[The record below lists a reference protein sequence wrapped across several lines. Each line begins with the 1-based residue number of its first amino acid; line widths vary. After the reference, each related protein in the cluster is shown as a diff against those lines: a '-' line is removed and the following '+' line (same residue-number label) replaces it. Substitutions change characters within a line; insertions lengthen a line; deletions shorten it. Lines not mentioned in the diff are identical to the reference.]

1 LRLSAQTVTP
11 PDQGQAKPAAN
22 VATDNS
28 AESEQVV
35 VLSPFV
41 VEANEDKGYTAT
53 STLAGTRV
61 RTDLK
66 DIASS
71 ISVVTEQFLKDT
83 GATNNSDLLVYT
95 PSTEVAGLRGNF
107 SGVGGSQVYQ
117 ENTAS
122 QTTRVRGLDSADNT
136 RDYFLSDIPWD
147 SYNVGRVDLQRG
159 PNSILFGVGSPAG
172 IINSSLNDASFK
184 TAYKY
189 EIRVDEYGSL
199 RNVIDLNQNIIPGL
213 LSIRV
218 AAVRDNE
225 LFEQKPAFENTK
237 REYAALRFDPKIFG
251 ENSHTSL
258 RVKYEQGTVNSN
270 EPRSIPPIDAYTP
283 WFQTGTNQYGNPG
296 LNKLILNQFNPAQV
310 FDGVTYPG
318 GKNNGT
324 LVFGLDLANQ
334 GRSFWPD
341 IVNYYEGTNHNLN
354 IQNGLLTATYPSGT
368 PLKTITAQPNTGLGL
383 NSLGLTTNNG
393 GSTLGDVNSSFL
405 PMAVPELSSYLPNLG
420 KTANFGGKPVPGA
433 VYYADTLIRD
443 PSIYDFYTKLLDGP
457 NKHEWKNWKAFNA
470 TLDQSFFN
478 ERLSFQVA
486 LDHQAY
492 TQGAEQWM
500 TGQNYEINVDIN
512 ATYADGTS
520 NPNQGRPYAGN
531 GASQPGLN
539 YVSTTVRD
547 VFRFTPTGELRASD
561 FLGDTTL
568 AKIIGKQDFTGL
580 YERNQVDNTYTQ
592 FAEYAVSPD
601 YILNN
606 ATNASGASPTNT
618 GQLGQNRS
626 FEWIVYLGP
635 SMLNSANGRSANLSN
650 IPFVVAPPRSQTV
663 TNFNSRWNVPT
674 GVGGAYLPA
683 YVTATNPKGYV
694 AAGTQASGSLPGYLP
709 NVTNP
714 AGYVDPSAP
723 FTYVSPS
730 SNPLTANQV
739 LNSAGR
745 VVTTGTQSDN
755 PANYVGWTQQAV
767 TWMSA
772 SNPSDYPALV
782 ESSNRSKYIDNSRGA
797 TWQGYM
803 LGGDLVPTFG
813 WRKDVITNYAT
824 NAQTD
829 PVTGFTSL
837 DYPDDPGG
845 RTDVRG
851 ESKTWGVVYHLP
863 KSLTSKLPWD
873 STISLFYD
881 RGDNFKAD
889 ASRLSLSG
897 TILPNASGTTKE
909 YGITITTLHDKLTL
923 KVDKFSTKVA
933 NATLADTQGNAIG
946 GLSTNAYFIADGTI
960 WGYGWATYLQDALAN
975 NGAGTRGATLATYGD
990 FSQSDGYTGIGSG
1003 TDAQKAAALAYDLNG
1018 GPNLNATATTA
1029 PEYKNYAGG
1038 LAVANAWVNA
1048 PFPSTFFSSY
1058 NLSPNI
1064 VPTIGKATGQ
1074 LHDSYIAGYY
1084 DAGGT
1089 QTGGGSSFGNHQT
1102 TVTNLS
1108 EGTEIELSYQPT
1120 KNWNLT
1126 ANYTHSRAKHENIDP
1141 TSIQFMSLMTKFYNG
1156 PAGQIRMW
1164 WNGDLNTDS
1173 LGNDWNNS
1181 LVAPYAVTMN
1191 QLGHTAPEVSPWRL
1205 NLITTY
1211 TFDHGIVKGMFVGGA
1226 FREEAARIIGYK
1238 FSSTIANTALTSDP
1252 NYADVVLLTQ
1262 GGLDVNQPLYGKND
1276 WHVDAW
1282 VGYSRKLTHNIDWRI
1297 QLNMRSVGERDH
1309 LVTAGMNPD
1318 GSISLCRIEEG
1329 MGWQLTNSF
1338 EF

>member
-1 LRLSAQTVTP
+1 
-11 PDQGQAKPAAN
+11 
-22 VATDNS
+22 
-28 AESEQVV
+28 VV

-95 PSTEVAGLRGNF
+95 PSTEVAGIRGNF
-107 SGVGGSQVYQ
+107 SGVGGTQVYQ

-136 RDYFLSDIPWD
+136 RDYFLTDIPWD

-184 TAYKY
+184 TAYHY
-189 EIRVDEYGSL
+189 DVRVDEYGSL
-199 RNVIDLNQNIIPGL
+199 RNVIDLNQNIVPGL

-237 REYAALRFDPKIFG
+237 REYAALRFDPKLFG
-251 ENSHTSL
+251 ENSHTSIRL
-258 RVKYEQGTVNSN
+258 KFEQGSVASN

-296 LNKLILNQFNPAQV
+296 YNKIILNQFNPAQI
-310 FDGVTYPG
+310 FDGVAYPG
-318 GKNNGT
+318 GKTGT
-324 LVFGLDLANQ
+324 LAFGLDMVNQ

-341 IVNYYEGTNHNLN
+341 IINYYEGTVHNTLIASGMSN
-354 IQNGLLTATYPSGT
+354 AAYPSGT
-368 PLKTITAQPNTGLGL
+368 PIKTITAQPNTGLGL
-383 NSLGLTTNNG
+383 NSLGQTTNNG
-393 GSTLGDVNSSFL
+393 GGSLGALNDSFL
-405 PMAVPELSSYLPNLG
+405 PVAIPELSSYLPNLG
-420 KTANFGGKPVPGA
+420 TQANFASGHVVPGA
-433 VYYADTLIRD
+433 IYYADTLIRN
-443 PSIYDFYTKLLDGP
+443 PSIFDFYTQLLDGP
-457 NKHEWKNWKAFNA
+457 NKHEWKNWKAYNA

-478 ERLSFQVA
+478 ERLSFQVSV
-486 LDHQAY
+486 DHQAY
-492 TQGAEQWM
+492 TVGAEQWM
-500 TGQNYEINVDIN
+500 TGQNYEINIDIN

-520 NPNQGRPYAGN
+520 NPNAGRPYAGN

-539 YVSTTVRD
+539 YSQTTVRD

-568 AKIIGKQDFTGL
+568 AKIIGKHDFTGL
-580 YERNQVDNTYTQ
+580 YERNQVDSTYVN
-592 FAEYAVSPD
+592 FAEYAVTPD

-606 ATNASGASPTNT
+606 SNNVSGASPATT
-618 GQLGQNRS
+618 GQLGSNRS

-635 SMLNSANGRSANLSN
+635 SLLNSANGQNAHLGN
-650 IPFVVAPPRSQTV
+650 IPFVVAPPAHQTV
-663 TNFNSRWNVPT
+663 TNFNSTWNKPT
-674 GVGGAYLPA
+674 TPGAP
-683 YVTATNPKGYV
+683 GYV
-694 AAGTQASGSLPGYLP
+694 
-709 NVTNP
+709 NP
-714 AGYVDPSAP
+714 STP
-723 FTYVSPS
+723 FTYINYNNDPR
-730 SNPLTANQV
+730 TANQV
-739 LNSAGR
+739 LNAQGQ
-745 VVTTGTQSDN
+745 VVTTGNQSDN
-755 PANYVGWTQQAV
+755 PANYVGWTQEAV
-767 TWMSA
+767 SWMFA
-772 SNPSDYPALV
+772 SNPTDYPALV
-782 ESSNRSKYIDNSRGA
+782 EGGNRSKYIDNSRGA

-813 WRKDVITNYAT
+813 WRKDVIKNYAT

-829 PVTGFTSL
+829 PVSGFTSI
-837 DYPDDPGG
+837 DYPDDPGS
-845 RTDVRG
+845 RTDVTG
-851 ESKTWGVVYHLP
+851 ESKTWGIVYHLP
-863 KSLTSKLPWD
+863 KFLTSKLPWD
-873 STISLFYD
+873 STISVFYD
-881 RGDNFKAD
+881 RGVNFKAD

-897 TILPNASGTTKE
+897 TQLPNANGTTTE
-909 YGITITTLHDKLTL
+909 WGVTVTTLHDKLTL
-923 KVDKFSTKVA
+923 KFDRFNTKVA

-975 NGAGTRGATLATYGD
+975 NGAGSHGASLSTYGD
-990 FSQSDGYTGIGSG
+990 FANADGYAASLNNSG
-1003 TDAQKAAALAYDLNG
+1003 ATAAQLAQSLSYDLNG
-1018 GPNLNATATTA
+1018 GPVLNATATTA
-1029 PEYKNYAGG
+1029 PEYRNYAGG
-1038 LAVANAWVNA
+1038 LAVVNAWVHA

-1064 VPTIGKATGQ
+1064 VPTIGAASGN
-1074 LHDSYIAGYY
+1074 LRDSFVAGYN
-1084 DAGGT
+1084 DSGGP
-1089 QTGGGSSFGNHQT
+1089 QLGGGSSFGNHQT

-1126 ANYTHSRAKHENIDP
+1126 ANYTHTNATHETIDP
-1141 TSIQFMSLMTKFYNG
+1141 TSIGFMSLMTKFYNG
-1156 PAGQIRMW
+1156 PGGQLRMW
-1164 WNGDLNTDS
+1164 YNGPLTSDS
-1173 LGNDWNNS
+1173 LGADWNNS

-1191 QLGHTAPEVSPWRL
+1191 QLGHAAPEVSPWRL
-1205 NLITTY
+1205 NLVTTY
-1211 TFDHGIVKGMFVGGA
+1211 TFDHGIAKGLFVGGA
-1226 FREEAARIIGYK
+1226 FREEAGRIIGYK
-1238 FSSTIANTALTSDP
+1238 FSSTIANTALTNDP
-1252 NYADVVLLTQ
+1252 NYADVILLTQ
-1262 GGLDVNQPLYGKND
+1262 GGLDVNQPFYSKTD
-1276 WHVDAW
+1276 YHVDAW

-1297 QLNMRSVGERDH
+1297 QLNMKSVGEKDH

-1318 GSISLCRIEEG
+1318 GSISLARIEQG

-1338 EF
+1338 DF